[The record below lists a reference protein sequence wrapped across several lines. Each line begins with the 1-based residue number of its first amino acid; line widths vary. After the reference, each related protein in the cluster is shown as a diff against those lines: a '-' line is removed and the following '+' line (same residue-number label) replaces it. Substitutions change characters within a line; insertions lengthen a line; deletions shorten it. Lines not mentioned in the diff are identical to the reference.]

1 MKYLIVIML
10 IVSFNAVGQVACK
23 ADGDKAAKVMEA
35 RQAEPDVFILL
46 EKYKDDY
53 NMVLDAY
60 EVPMYDAMK
69 HLENAID
76 ARNKIIRADE
86 RRKYSDVMSKYENAI
101 AQFRLKYIK
110 ECLVSLKKG

>member
-1 MKYLIVIML
+1 ML
-10 IVSFNAVGQVACK
+10 VLSFNATGQVACK
-23 ADGDKAAKVMEA
+23 ADGDKAAKLMKA
-35 RQAEPDVFILL
+35 RQNQPDVFILL

-53 NMVLDAY
+53 DMVLDAY
-60 EVPMYDAMK
+60 EVSRYDAMK

-86 RRKYSDVMSKYENAI
+86 RRKYSEVMAKYKNAI